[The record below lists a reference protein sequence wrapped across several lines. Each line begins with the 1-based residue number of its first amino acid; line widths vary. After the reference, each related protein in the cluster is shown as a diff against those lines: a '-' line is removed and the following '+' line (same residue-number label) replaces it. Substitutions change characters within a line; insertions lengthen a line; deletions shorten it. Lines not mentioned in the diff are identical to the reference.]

1 MPQTMLALGEFRF
14 SIDTAAYQEFT
25 HNNQYRWQSQ
35 DRLMREPSLQFIGK
49 GQEKI
54 DLTGIIYP
62 HYKGGLKQ
70 IENMRELAGKGKA
83 LLLVD
88 GLGFVWG
95 LWSIIQID
103 QTNSLFVV
111 NGLAQKQTFKL
122 TLVRYGEDK
131 A

>member
-1 MPQTMLALGEFRF
+1 MNQTMLALGEFRF
-14 SIDTAAYQEFT
+14 SIDTAAYQELS
-25 HNNQYRWQSQ
+25 HSMQYRWQSQ
-35 DRLMREPSLQFIGK
+35 ERLMREPAMQFTGK

-54 DLTGIIYP
+54 ELTGIIYP

-70 IENMRELAGKGKA
+70 IDAMNDLAGKGEP

-88 GLGFVWG
+88 GIGFVWG
-95 LWSIIQID
+95 LWSVIQID